1 MLAIGM
7 ASNVS
12 ADDNRA
18 RINYTLHCQGCHL
31 ADATGLQNEVPRIK
45 DFVAY
50 FLHSPAGRDFLIQV
64 PGVATS
70 SLADDQLAELM
81 NWLVVTY
88 SKAQL
93 PRSFEPYSV
102 TEVAALRGNLEPDP
116 GAARMRILRDIAREL
131 PALANQLE
139 EEKSR

>member
-1 MLAIGM
+1 MGM
-7 ASNVS
+7 MPVVS
-12 ADDNRA
+12 ADDQRA
-18 RINYTLHCQGCHL
+18 SANYMLYCQGCHL

-131 PALANQLE
+131 PTLAKQLE

>member
-1 MLAIGM
+1 MLAM
-7 ASNVS
+7 AAMPVAG
-12 ADDNRA
+12 ADDHRA

-131 PALANQLE
+131 PTLAKQLE